1 MDSSSKRRKIDH
13 AGAGLR
19 HHGLINFESRSAAQV
34 STATTFVLQ
43 TDQLLN
49 EAKLNYDKA
58 LKGVDAQLFRLK
70 EILDAIE
77 PHEPVPI
84 GEATAKLEK
93 THGAVVPYPDP
104 KPSEDAP
111 YKVSYA
117 KPSQCNVVGS
127 YVSRTMVKT
136 QPALDVDM
144 VVQMPK
150 SLFQEKD
157 YLDMRYFYRR
167 AYYLA
172 YIAVH
177 VRSALGD
184 SVDLAFDHLNDNP
197 LLPLLVIHH
206 RATAPNAEGKAK
218 KKTRREL
225 KHSIR
230 LIPCA
235 PDELF
240 PWTKL
245 SPASKFNRNGEAT
258 KEKSLVTPFYNSTL
272 NAERT
277 FIPYLRVL
285 AHARNE
291 CPAFPDACIL
301 GRIWLQQR
309 GFGGAVSQGGFGHFE
324 WAIMIALLL
333 GTGGSDDQPTLS
345 ASLSSTELFKAAI
358 QFLATTD
365 FNKKAFALTVTT
377 ADAKTFREPG
387 PVLFDPVREVN
398 IAFKM
403 TPWSTGLLQLY
414 AKSTADL
421 LADESTDKFDATFI
435 IKADSVPQV
444 FDAIFEIQSPD
455 VLSRFSGTAD
465 RSSPA
470 CKFSLEAHRILKMA
484 YGERAQLVHFTQEP
498 GVSWPLNVKTPA
510 QTPKVVVGVI
520 FDPANMSRQM
530 EYGPPAEDP
539 KEAAIFRQFWGDKA
553 ELRRFKDGSILECVE
568 WSSRLPRQISEEIA
582 RFALKRHMKVI
593 KDELMLRGSDFSST
607 IQLSHLDKEAFDAA
621 RRAFTTFERDIR
633 NLEEMPLQI
642 RQLSPVSPM
651 FRYSSVEVPTLA
663 FHKDS
668 VEPMDVNLYFE
679 ASVKWPENLIA
690 IHEAKIEFLLDI
702 DKRLAVAHENI
713 TTYLGRENMD
723 VGIEN
728 LVYLDIVYDTGAAFR
743 LRIHCDLEEALLER
757 HANSRALGHRERDE
771 SVECLAR
778 FHWLYTTL
786 PLHTQTVATFCTRLH
801 PLSQTFR
808 LVRHWFDCHKLSG
821 HFSAELIE
829 LFVLHVFLKPY
840 PWKVPSSPATGFLRT
855 LFFLSRWDWRDEPL
869 IVDSAETLTS
879 EDRSSIRKELESWR
893 KRDPQMNRSTLFVAT
908 SNDQSGMAY
917 TRNGPS
923 KLIASR
929 MTRLA
934 KAACKLVRDKTCT
947 VDPFALFQASLR
959 DYDVLIYLSTKCVRG
974 TACEAA
980 TETGARKPARFK
992 NLDDRTGKAPLPIR
1006 AHPVDVLAG
1015 ELQRA
1020 YEDTLVFLRGSA
1032 DDAVLAAIWGPNQQQ
1047 RAVKF
1052 RAGLPYNFCRLAG
1065 SDGEADFVGLNREAV
1080 LLEIARA
1087 GGDLIKKIEVVDEE
1101 AEDA

>member
-1 MDSSSKRRKIDH
+1 MESSSKRRKIDH
-13 AGAGLR
+13 AGAGLW
-19 HHGLINFESRSAAQV
+19 HHGLIDFESRSAVQV

-43 TDQLLN
+43 TDQLLH
-49 EAKLNYDKA
+49 EARLNYRKA
-58 LKGVDAQLFRLK
+58 LKGVDDHLFRLK

-84 GEATAKLEK
+84 GEATAKFEK
-93 THGAVVPYPDP
+93 KHAVVVPYPDP
-104 KPSEDAP
+104 KPANDAP

-117 KPSQCNVVGS
+117 RPSQCNVVGS
-127 YVSRTMVKT
+127 YVSRTMVKS
-136 QPALDVDM
+136 QPALAVDM

-157 YLDMRYFYRR
+157 YLNMRYFYRR

-177 VRSALGD
+177 VRSALDD
-184 SVDLAFDHLNDNP
+184 SVDLTFEHLNDNP
-197 LLPLLVIHH
+197 LLPLLVIHP
-206 RATAPNAEGKAK
+206 RAKEGKSK
-218 KKTRREL
+218 KRVRSEPKY
-225 KHSIR
+225 SIR

-240 PWTKL
+240 PWSKL
-245 SPASKFNRNGEAT
+245 TPASNCNRNGEAT
-258 KEKSLVTPFYNSTL
+258 KEKSSATPFYNSTL

-333 GTGGSDDQPTLS
+333 GTDGREGQSVLS
-345 ASLSSTELFKAAI
+345 TSLSSTELFKAAI

-365 FNKKAFALTVTT
+365 FNKKAFAFAAST

-387 PVLFDPVREVN
+387 PVLFDPTRELN

-403 TPWSTGLLQLY
+403 TPWSAGLLQLY
-414 AKSTADL
+414 ARSTADL
-421 LADESTDKFDATFI
+421 LADEATDKFDATFI
-435 IKADSVPQV
+435 MKADSVPQL
-444 FDAIFEIQSPD
+444 FDATFEIESPD
-455 VLSRFSGTAD
+455 VLSRFSDTAD

-470 CKFSLEAHRILKMA
+470 FKFSLEAHRILKKA
-484 YGERAQLVHFTQEP
+484 YGERAQLIHFRQQP
-498 GVSWPLNVKTPA
+498 GASWSLNAKIPSQA
-510 QTPKVVVGVI
+510 RKVDVGVI
-520 FDPANMSRQM
+520 FDPAQMSRQM

-539 KEAAIFRQFWGDKA
+539 KEAAAFRHFWGDKA

-582 RFALKRHMKVI
+582 RFALKRHIKVT
-593 KDELMLRGSDFSST
+593 KDELTSRGSDFSST
-607 IQLSHLDKEAFDAA
+607 IGLSHLDKEAFDAA
-621 RRAFTTFERDIR
+621 KRAFSTFERDIR
-633 NLEEMPLQI
+633 SLEEMPLQI

-651 FRYSSVEVPTLA
+651 FRYSSVEPPMLA

-668 VEPMDVNLYFE
+668 VELMNVNLYFE
-679 ASVKWPENLIA
+679 ASAKWPENLTA
-690 IHEAKIEFLLDI
+690 IQEAKIEFLLDI
-702 DKRLAVAHENI
+702 DKRLTAAHENM
-713 TTYLGRENMD
+713 TTCLGRENRA

-728 LVYLDIVYDTGAAFR
+728 LAYLDIVYDTGAAFR
-743 LRIHCDLEEALLER
+743 IRIHCDLEEALLER
-757 HANSRALGHRERDE
+757 HANSRALEHRERDE
-771 SVECLAR
+771 SAEALAR

-801 PLSQTFR
+801 PLSQSVR
-808 LVRHWFDCHKLSG
+808 LMRHWFDCHKLSG

-840 PWKVPSSPATGFLRT
+840 PWNVPSSPATGLLRT

-893 KRDPQMNRSTLFVAT
+893 KRDPHMNRSALFVAT

-917 TRNGPS
+917 TRDGPS

-934 KAACKLVRDKTCT
+934 KAAYKLVREQSGPL
-947 VDPFALFQASLR
+947 DPSALFQTSLR
-959 DYDVLIYLSTKCVRG
+959 DYDVLIHLSTKAVRA
-974 TACEAA
+974 TAREAGA
-980 TETGARKPARFK
+980 EAGARKPARFK
-992 NLDDRTGKAPLPIR
+992 NLDDRTGKAPLPAR

-1020 YEDTLVFLRGSA
+1020 YEDTLVFFRGGA
-1032 DDAVLAAIWGPNQQQ
+1032 DEAVLAAIWCPRLQQQ
-1047 RAVKF
+1047 QQGVKF

-1065 SDGEADFVGLNREAV
+1065 SDADADLVEVNREAV

-1101 AEDA
+1101 EAKD